1 MEMIKNENQLIGA
14 MEQLYQDYLKLT
26 YENEQDK
33 KKQPK
38 ETERLND
45 LIIKL
50 VTEKEKQYANKY
62 NEILQIVPTNIEEKL
77 EQFKKLRV
85 LEADKK
91 QMVLGFLST
100 SEKRLNK
107 DTLERLKAV
116 LDDDKLEQLNET
128 VHIIEVYQN
137 NYKEIAS
144 LTSELKEIEN
154 NLDAKK
160 EEISEEDARVKSLE
174 IGINHKIKELINE
187 TGESIANEQNIITNY
202 QEYKE
207 LYNGMIVKKNDKELQ
222 KMAIEVQPL
231 YKKYASLN
239 ALVNL
244 KNIANTMGQYNDYTE
259 KLRAITSFLTALKGQ
274 DIEKSLKEV
283 IQAQLEVLN
292 KYKKAN
298 QDKLVLENLK
308 NQKTRKLRELQ
319 ALNSNEDVMR
329 IVGEFTSTKETEVKE
344 IPPKTYQRKIGI
356 IKNPLTNAEYG
367 RVVIDAEKSKV
378 AKKIMDINNKNIDE
392 VEDTNHKKR

>member
-1 MEMIKNENQLIGA
+1 MEMIKNENQLISA

-160 EEISEEDARVKSLE
+160 EEISEEDDRVKSLE

-222 KMAIEVQPL
+222 KMAVEVQPL

-319 ALNSNEDVMR
+319 ALNSNEDVMH

-344 IPPKTYQRKIGI
+344 IPSKTYQRKIGI

-378 AKKIMDINNKNIDE
+378 ARKIMDINNKNIDE

>member
-1 MEMIKNENQLIGA
+1 MEMIKNENQLISA

-160 EEISEEDARVKSLE
+160 EEISEEDERVKSLE

-222 KMAIEVQPL
+222 KMAVEVQPL

-329 IVGEFTSTKETEVKE
+329 IVGEFTSTKETEVKK

>member
-1 MEMIKNENQLIGA
+1 MEMIKNENQLISA

-45 LIIKL
+45 LLIRLI
-50 VTEKEKQYANKY
+50 TEKEKQYANKY

-160 EEISEEDARVKSLE
+160 EEISEEDDRVKSLE

-222 KMAIEVQPL
+222 KMAVEVQPL

-319 ALNSNEDVMR
+319 ALNSNEDVMH

-344 IPPKTYQRKIGI
+344 IPSKTYQRKIGI

-378 AKKIMDINNKNIDE
+378 ARKIMDINNKNIDE

>member
-1 MEMIKNENQLIGA
+1 M
-14 MEQLYQDYLKLT
+14 
-26 YENEQDK
+26 
-33 KKQPK
+33 
-38 ETERLND
+38 
-45 LIIKL
+45 

-160 EEISEEDARVKSLE
+160 EEISEEDDRVKSLE
-174 IGINHKIKELINE
+174 IGINHKIK
-187 TGESIANEQNIITNY
+187 
-202 QEYKE
+202 
-207 LYNGMIVKKNDKELQ
+207 
-222 KMAIEVQPL
+222 
-231 YKKYASLN
+231 
-239 ALVNL
+239 
-244 KNIANTMGQYNDYTE
+244 
-259 KLRAITSFLTALKGQ
+259 
-274 DIEKSLKEV
+274 
-283 IQAQLEVLN
+283 
-292 KYKKAN
+292 
-298 QDKLVLENLK
+298 
-308 NQKTRKLRELQ
+308 
-319 ALNSNEDVMR
+319 
-329 IVGEFTSTKETEVKE
+329 
-344 IPPKTYQRKIGI
+344 
-356 IKNPLTNAEYG
+356 
-367 RVVIDAEKSKV
+367 
-378 AKKIMDINNKNIDE
+378 
-392 VEDTNHKKR
+392 

>member
-1 MEMIKNENQLIGA
+1 MDMIKNENQLIGA

-91 QMVLGFLST
+91 QMVLGFLGT

-160 EEISEEDARVKSLE
+160 EEISEEDERVKSLE

-222 KMAIEVQPL
+222 KMAVEVQPL

-244 KNIANTMGQYNDYTE
+244 KNIANTIGQYNDYTE

-378 AKKIMDINNKNIDE
+378 ARKIMDINNKNIDE

>member
-1 MEMIKNENQLIGA
+1 MEIIKNESQLISA

-38 ETERLND
+38 EAERLND
-45 LIIKL
+45 LLIKL

-62 NEILQIVPTNIEEKL
+62 NEILQIVPTDIEEKL
-77 EQFKKLRV
+77 EQFKKLRT

-100 SEKRLNK
+100 NEKILNK
-107 DTLERLKAV
+107 ETLERLKAV
-116 LDDDKLEQLNET
+116 LDDDKLKNLNET

-137 NYKEIAS
+137 NCKEIEN
-144 LTSELKEIEN
+144 LISELKEIEE
-154 NLDAKK
+154 NLDSKK
-160 EEISEEDARVKSLE
+160 EEISEEDDRIKSLE
-174 IGINHKIKELINE
+174 IGINHKINELLDE
-187 TGESIANEQNIITNY
+187 TGENIANEQAISTNY

-207 LYNGMIVKKNDKELQ
+207 LYTGMIVKKNDKELQ
-222 KMAIEVQPL
+222 KMALEVQPL

-259 KLRAITSFLTALKGQ
+259 KLRAISSFLTALKGQ
-274 DIEKSLKEV
+274 NIEKTLKEV
-283 IQAQLEVLN
+283 VQVQLEVLN

-319 ALNSNEDVMR
+319 TQNSNEDVMR
-329 IVGEFTSTKETEVKE
+329 IVGEFVSTKENGIKE
-344 IPPKTYQRKIGI
+344 LPEKTNQRKIGI
-356 IKNPLTNAEYG
+356 IKNPLTNAEY
-367 RVVIDAEKSKV
+367 RKVVIDAEKSKV
-378 AKKIMDINNKNIDE
+378 ARKIMGINNKAVDE
-392 VEDTNHKKR
+392 VKDTNHKKR

>member
-1 MEMIKNENQLIGA
+1 MEMIKNENQLISA

-160 EEISEEDARVKSLE
+160 EEISEEDDRVKSLE

-222 KMAIEVQPL
+222 KMAVEVQPL

-319 ALNSNEDVMR
+319 ALNSNEDVMH

-344 IPPKTYQRKIGI
+344 IPSKTYQRKIGI